1 MRGQFW
7 RRSYGPKP
15 HKHSWQ
21 SFTMDET
28 SNYRKW
34 QRHHREYR
42 ECRTCGA
49 LETKVE
55 WWRDWSGK
63 TYWENPS

>member
-1 MRGQFW
+1 MNEKQIRVTIEDLATGD
-7 RRSYGPKP
+7 R
-15 HKHSWQ
+15 
-21 SFTMDET
+21 ET
-28 SNYRKW
+28 VEIADDY
-34 QRHHREYR
+34 REYR